1 LQLAHAR
8 AVDIAA
14 AAERIQVAAAVLDQA
29 RALWLPTITVGG
41 DYFQHGGPVQDV
53 SNAVFND
60 THNSLMLGAGT
71 GIGPAAV
78 FTVTDAVFAPLVAKQ
93 QLLAGEAKLQ
103 AAANDTLVAVTD
115 AYFTVQQARGEL
127 AGFVDATRRMEDVVA
142 RTRNLAPAIVPEFE
156 LLRAEAELA
165 RRQQAELT
173 ARERW
178 KVASADLVRLL
189 RLDTAI
195 QVEPLEPAHLRIS
208 LIDVHKP
215 LEELLPIALTSRP
228 ELASQQ
234 AQIQATLAELKQE
247 RWRPLL
253 PSLVVRGAS
262 TPGST
267 LAVGGFLPSPN
278 SNVSGL
284 RGDVDVQLLWQ
295 LNNLGFGNA
304 ALVQQRE
311 AENRLALVDMTRIQD
326 QVAAEVSQT
335 HAQAQLAARRVEV
348 AEGGIR
354 AAKLSVE
361 ANLTALGQTKGA
373 GNLTV
378 TLVRPQEVV
387 AAIQALAQAYSDY
400 YTAVADSNRAQ
411 FRLYRALGQPA
422 QCLAQDDTMLSSS
435 AR

>member
-1 LQLAHAR
+1 MRQKRRCFLVLLAGSFTWPGCGAIGPAAIQEAAPLAVLQIPLASPAQPQSPVNQNLPAAPVCQPEDRPLPINLPTALQLAHAR
-8 AVDIAA
+8 GVDIAA
-14 AAERIQVAAAVLDQA
+14 AAERIKVAAAVLDQA

-41 DYFQHGGPVQDV
+41 DYFQHAGPVQDV

-115 AYFTVQQARGEL
+115 ADFTVQQARGEL

-142 RTRNLAPAIVPEFE
+142 RTRMLAPAIVPEFE

-195 QVEPLEPAHLRIS
+195 QVEPLEPAQLRIS

-215 LEELLPIALTSRP
+215 LEELLPIALISRP

-278 SNVSGL
+278 SNVSGV

-304 ALVQQRE
+304 ALVHQRE

-326 QVAAEVSQT
+326 QFGSTERWGSRHSAW
-335 HAQAQLAARRVEV
+335 RRTT
-348 AEGGIR
+348 R
-354 AAKLSVE
+354 
-361 ANLTALGQTKGA
+361 
-373 GNLTV
+373 
-378 TLVRPQEVV
+378 
-387 AAIQALAQAYSDY
+387 
-400 YTAVADSNRAQ
+400 
-411 FRLYRALGQPA
+411 
-422 QCLAQDDTMLSSS
+422 C
-435 AR
+435 